1 MELTQRQ
8 EAFIHKLLDLYR
20 EIEDAV
26 HYVLVAERLGV
37 SKFTAYDMLR
47 LLEKKGYVTSEYALD
62 SQKSGPGRSIVLFR
76 PTEKA
81 QALFHRLVGE
91 TSESADW
98 TQIKTRVVEAVRQG
112 RLEDPELA
120 KAMLDRVPSDIEDEV
135 EYCADVIT
143 VLALRLRTRAGRRAL
158 ANFLFDV
165 LREGELADPLNL
177 SLVPGFVL
185 GLDAD
190 GADDSGLMRRLA
202 ARIHRYQVLVQA
214 MDTLARR
221 RLAKRLQHILAP
233 LRPAE
238 E

>member
-1 MELTQRQ
+1 M
-8 EAFIHKLLDLYR
+8 HKLLDLYR
-20 EIEDAV
+20 ETDGAV
-26 HYVLVAERLGV
+26 HYALVAEHLGV

-62 SQKSGPGRSIVLFR
+62 EHKSGPGRSMVLFR

-81 QALFHRLVGE
+81 QALLHHLAGD
-91 TSESADW
+91 TPESADW
-98 TQIKTRVVEAVRQG
+98 TQIKIRVVEAVRERRFEG
-112 RLEDPELA
+112 SEFAAAILA
-120 KAMLDRVPSDIEDEV
+120 RAPSDIEDEV
-135 EYCADVIT
+135 EYCADVIA

-158 ANFLFDV
+158 ARFLFDV

-177 SLVPGFVL
+177 DLLPGFAL
-185 GLDAD
+185 GLDGAAD
-190 GADDSGLMRRLA
+190 EPGLMHHLT

-233 LRPAE
+233 LRPVGE
-238 E
+238 Q

>member
-1 MELTQRQ
+1 MELTRRQ

-20 EIEDAV
+20 EIKDAV
-26 HYVLVAERLGV
+26 HYTLVAERLDV

-62 SQKSGPGRSIVLFR
+62 PHKSGPGRSTILFR

-81 QALFHRLVGE
+81 QALLHHLGGD
-91 TSESADW
+91 TPESADW
-98 TQIKTRVVEAVRQG
+98 TQIKTRVVEKVRQ
-112 RLEDPELA
+112 RRFEDSELA
-120 KAMLDRVPSDIEDEV
+120 KAILARAPSNIEDEV
-135 EYCADVIT
+135 EYCADVIA

-158 ANFLFDV
+158 AHFLFDV
-165 LREGELADPLNL
+165 LHEGELADPLNL
-177 SLVPGFVL
+177 SLVPGLAL

-190 GADDSGLMRRLA
+190 EADEPDLMRRLA
-202 ARIHRYQVLVQA
+202 ARVHRYQVLVQA

-221 RLAKRLQHILAP
+221 RLAKRLHHILAP

>member
-1 MELTQRQ
+1 MELTRRQ

-20 EIEDAV
+20 EIGDAV
-26 HYVLVAERLGV
+26 HYALVAERLGV

-62 SQKSGPGRSIVLFR
+62 PQKSGPGRSTVLFR
-76 PTEKA
+76 PTEEA
-81 QALFHRLVGE
+81 QALLHRLAGD
-91 TSESADW
+91 TAKSADW
-98 TQIKTRVVEAVRQG
+98 TQIKASVIKKVRQG
-112 RLEDPELA
+112 RLEDPELTEA
-120 KAMLDRVPSDIEDEV
+120 ILDRAPSDIEDEV

-158 ANFLFDV
+158 AHFLFDV

-177 SLVPGFVL
+177 SLVPGLAL

-190 GADDSGLMRRLA
+190 EADEPDLMRRLA
-202 ARIHRYQVLVQA
+202 ARVYRYQVLVQA